1 MAHSAAGNAARCQ
14 TVAFREPHPPR
25 SCLLRVS
32 APRLEQAEPSPQDE
46 VPITR
51 ARYSAG
57 AFAPP
62 ATPILAKDTSR
73 PTVAPLR
80 GPHHI
85 QQLLA
90 AEDSW
95 QRRTPLTDKQLE
107 EFSSLVLGSSS
118 NVWNA
123 EERSSPAS
131 TSDREH
137 SVDGFVAVLKGG
149 RGVHA
154 ALTALKQLTR
164 RGELE
169 QIVRG
174 LQELGKAEQEV
185 IVRRWRYQYFLEAIT
200 ASQKAKL
207 ALQFAKLAMPYVH
220 KPALLTMSVLKA
232 CATSRDLDAG
242 MTVVELAR
250 KHAVPVDSHMLT
262 SLIKVCK
269 AVGNVDKAYR
279 VYLDM
284 RAAGLRVDSHV
295 YGALIATCAEAMKRD
310 LTVMHERKDQYVLL
324 ERAFQYVAD
333 AEAAG
338 VALQAPVWN
347 SLMVCA
353 GRSGELNRAFE
364 VLTMMQQ
371 RGISANAT
379 TYGSLIESCVC
390 ARQPEKALRVF
401 EVALQKGFQSEVK
414 IYTQALSACMLPL
427 PHAWER
433 AQDVYAALQ
442 RASVRPDK
450 KFFACLMA
458 VAGRCG
464 RLDTSFELLTEM
476 AAEGIRP
483 SSTTISAIIYACLE
497 RGNLAL
503 ARRVYDLG
511 VRQGVYPVLSQFN
524 RMMDVYA
531 SECRFGEVVSL
542 LSDMVG
548 AGCSPNLNTY
558 RIIINA
564 CVFTDQA
571 GLAFQV
577 FALMH
582 ANKVQILQL
591 SVAQAIYYML
601 VKACFS
607 QTRLLWRPAG
617 YPPLGPQVWTPAAAA
632 GGPAS
637 QPMLTYHHG
646 RGLPA
651 ERQKEA
657 ERVLAALG
665 GHKLRRGAHQ
675 SNPFD
680 GTPDTI
686 DWASH
691 ALSAFHHMLSRGFR
705 PTLELLDGLLSC
717 MRAMMMPPD
726 EPGSLESASHYVSPF
741 VPLRSR
747 DEVFEL
753 AFEPRA
759 FAVLDEAI
767 AKGLVPTYDPEAP
780 MVVDMRNMPP
790 VVAEV
795 YVLHVLLTL
804 ERRARRRQQAAEA
817 TEAPG
822 VGSYHHSITL
832 LVPPFDPD
840 LVKWPS
846 YVDRLMNRYTAM
858 ISSDERPRL
867 RHRSEYRRARSRRR
881 RRRIAAAEAAAAAAA
896 KAVDDDGADS
906 DSDSGLGP
914 LGGVASSSYDEL
926 EAVISGSDDDMPS
939 MVHHD
944 PWGRGEDIMFDNGEG
959 DGNGGTGLGGASG
972 ELYVADSSTGLA
984 VAATLQR
991 MKVWMDMDYVNG
1003 TITVFAV
1010 EVTRWLKRRRQ
1021 AAEAAS
1027 AAAAAVTAGTVAG
1040 ANGSSRRSGG
1050 AAAADVAASDGVD
1063 NVLSSPGG
1071 GLGSPSAGRGAVG
1084 SAAVMGMVGGGL
1096 AASLTSARMMGIGG
1110 VRGRGTPVEQQQRN
1124 IRLGM
1129 MSAGGN
1135 GGGGT
1140 TGRGLGAGPRPN
1152 HALSS
1157 QQQQAVA
1164 ASFNVNSSTPTPGQ
1178 PLAQAQQGGRSLF
1191 GSQGGVESVRVRPQG
1206 AMQPSPT
1213 RSAQRPLPLPLT
1225 DERIKE
1231 TQHRGGMAGAASAPV
1246 ASHAELSESHIRQHD
1261 ATVVRSS
1268 QPVHHEG
1275 SAAVNGHLPQSNGVS
1290 TNGAAS
1296 NGVTSNGAT
1305 VNGGVLHVTAAT
1317 SQHQLQQAG
1326 HGHRRSSSGSVPPT
1340 ESLLVS
1346 ATQQYVEVTVGPGR
1360 PVMLQVSESTMIS
1373 AAAVAAA
1380 AVPTPSG
1387 AGAGSSG

>member
-1 MAHSAAGNAARCQ
+1 MP
-14 TVAFREPHPPR
+14 V
-25 SCLLRVS
+25 V
-32 APRLEQAEPSPQDE
+32 
-46 VPITR
+46 
-51 ARYSAG
+51 
-57 AFAPP
+57 
-62 ATPILAKDTSR
+62 AKDTSR
-73 PTVAPLR
+73 AAIATLQRAQ
-80 GPHHI
+80 HCS
-85 QQLLA
+85 QLLSG
-90 AEDSW
+90 EDSW
-95 QRRTPLTDKQLE
+95 QQRTPLTDKQLE
-107 EFSSLVLGSSS
+107 DFSSLVLGSSS
-118 NVWNA
+118 NVWSA
-123 EERSSPAS
+123 EERNVPAS
-131 TSDREH
+131 TSYSEH
-137 SVDGFVAVLKGG
+137 SLESLVAKFKSSQSKHGCLS
-149 RGVHA
+149 
-154 ALTALKQLTR
+154 ALKELTR

-169 QIVRG
+169 LLIRG
-174 LQELGKAEQEV
+174 LQELSKPDQEA
-185 IVRRWRYQYFLEAIT
+185 IFRRWRYQDFLDAVT
-200 ASQKAKL
+200 RNQKAKL
-207 ALQFAKLAMPYVH
+207 ALQFAKLAVPNVH
-220 KPALLTMSVLKA
+220 KPALLTMSVLKT
-232 CATSRDLDAG
+232 CAKCRDLDAG
-242 MTVVELAR
+242 MTVLELAR
-250 KHAVPVDSHMLT
+250 KHAVPIDSHMLT
-262 SLIKVCK
+262 SLINAPSAARLLRPPPPPMAIFALHINPVCK
-269 AVGNVDKAYR
+269 AVGNVDKAHR

-284 RAAGLRVDSHV
+284 RAGGHRIDSHV

-338 VALQAPVWN
+338 VVLQAPVWN

-371 RGISANAT
+371 RGISASAT

-433 AQDVYAALQ
+433 AQDIYPAMQ
-442 RASVRPDK
+442 RASVRADK

-483 SSTTISAIIYACLE
+483 SATTISAIIYACLE

-511 VRQGVYPVLSQFN
+511 ARQKVYPVLSQFN

-542 LSDMVG
+542 LSDMVA
-548 AGCSPNLNTY
+548 AGRSPNLNTY

-564 CVFTDQA
+564 CAFTDQA

-601 VKACFS
+601 IKACLS
-607 QTRLLWRPAG
+607 QTRFMWVPTG
-617 YPPLGPQVWTPAAAA
+617 YPPSEPPVGSPAAAVA
-632 GGPAS
+632 MAPSAAPQGHP
-637 QPMLTYHHG
+637 HG

-665 GHKLRRGAHQ
+665 AHKLRRGAHQ

-680 GTPDTI
+680 GPPDTI

-705 PTLELLDGLLSC
+705 PTLELLDCLLNC
-717 MRAMMMPPD
+717 MRAMMLPAG
-726 EPGSLESASHYVSPF
+726 EPGSPEATPKYVSPF

-747 DEVFEL
+747 NEVFEV

-759 FAVLDEAI
+759 FAILDEAI
-767 AKGLVPTYDPEAP
+767 AKGLVPSYDPEAP

-804 ERRARRRQQAAEA
+804 ERRARRRQQQAADSA
-817 TEAPG
+817 EAPG
-822 VGSYHHSITL
+822 AGSYHHSITL

-846 YVDRLMNRYTAM
+846 YVDRVMNRYTATM
-858 ISSDERPRL
+858 AAEERARL
-867 RHRSEYRRARSRRR
+867 RHRSEYRRARARRR
-881 RRRIAAAEAAAAAAA
+881 RRRIAAEKAAAEAAAAADG
-896 KAVDDDGADS
+896 AVDDADGSYS
-906 DSDSGLGP
+906 DSDSAFGP

-926 EAVISGSDDDMPS
+926 EAVISGSEDDVPGAA
-939 MVHHD
+939 HHD
-944 PWGRGEDIMFDNGEG
+944 PWLREEETALGGGSEN
-959 DGNGGTGLGGASG
+959 GNGTQDAAATSG
-972 ELYVADSSTGLA
+972 SSGDLYVADSTTGLA

-1027 AAAAAVTAGTVAG
+1027 SAAAASAGGSVGIAAG
-1040 ANGSSRRSGG
+1040 AGGSRSSGTDG
-1050 AAAADVAASDGVD
+1050 AGGVD
-1063 NVLSSPGG
+1063 GGLSSSGG
-1071 GLGSPSAGRGAVG
+1071 GLGSPAAGRGA
-1084 SAAVMGMVGGGL
+1084 AAMGMMAGSL
-1096 AASLTSARMMGIGG
+1096 AGALTSARMMGVGG
-1110 VRGRGTPVEQQQRN
+1110 MRSRGNPVEQQQRN

-1129 MSAGGN
+1129 AAAGGSSS
-1135 GGGGT
+1135 GGGGSV
-1140 TGRGLGAGPRPN
+1140 GRGASAASGPSHGPM
-1152 HALSS
+1152 S
-1157 QQQQAVA
+1157 QQQQQQHLAHA
-1164 ASFNVNSSTPTPGQ
+1164 ASTNGNGATMSGRP
-1178 PLAQAQQGGRSLF
+1178 QAQSQQGNRSPGN
-1191 GSQGGVESVRVRPQG
+1191 GSESAPRARP
-1206 AMQPSPT
+1206 PS
-1213 RSAQRPLPLPLT
+1213 SARNANRPLPLPLT
-1225 DERIKE
+1225 NGVKDSR
-1231 TQHRGGMAGAASAPV
+1231 QRAGATAVSTTAAARTEPSASAHLWRLQDTTAMPPS
-1246 ASHAELSESHIRQHD
+1246 ANYHMTSGADGHAL
-1261 ATVVRSS
+1261 
-1268 QPVHHEG
+1268 
-1275 SAAVNGHLPQSNGVS
+1275 NGAGSNGD
-1290 TNGAAS
+1290 AHH
-1296 NGVTSNGAT
+1296 AT
-1305 VNGGVLHVTAAT
+1305 TAAT
-1317 SQHQLQQAG
+1317 APHQKHPHQRWRNRTMRGADVEGSLCPIGNKEVQVAG
-1326 HGHRRSSSGSVPPT
+1326 VQGCRSSMFFGTDQLSKDSASMVQCLVVRHAWCIFGCEAFSVFLFLYGDRWVHDLRTWVSGLT
-1340 ESLLVS
+1340 GILDF
-1346 ATQQYVEVTVGPGR
+1346 
-1360 PVMLQVSESTMIS
+1360 
-1373 AAAVAAA
+1373 
-1380 AVPTPSG
+1380 
-1387 AGAGSSG
+1387 

>member
-1 MAHSAAGNAARCQ
+1 MVYSAAGGALGRQTAA
-14 TVAFREPHPPR
+14 ALREPHPPR
-25 SCLLRVS
+25 SCVLRVS
-32 APRLEQAEPSPQDE
+32 APRLEQAEPSPSDE

-62 ATPILAKDTSR
+62 ATSVVAKDTSR
-73 PTVAPLR
+73 TTLSSLR
-80 GPHHI
+80 GVHHNP
-85 QQLLA
+85 QLLS
-90 AEDSW
+90 EEESR

-107 EFSSLVLGSSS
+107 DFSAQVLGSSS
-118 NVWNA
+118 NVWSA
-123 EERSSPAS
+123 EERNVPAS
-131 TSDREH
+131 TSYCDHPLE
-137 SVDGFVAVLKGG
+137 AVVGKLKAGQS
-149 RGVHA
+149 RNGV
-154 ALTALKQLTR
+154 LVALKELTL

-169 QIVRG
+169 AIVRG
-174 LQELGKAEQEV
+174 LQELGRPDLEA
-185 IVRRWRYQYFLEAIT
+185 IIRRWRYQDFLDAVAE
-200 ASQKAKL
+200 SQKAKL
-207 ALQFAKLAMPYVH
+207 ALQFAKLAMPYVA
-220 KPALLTMSVLKA
+220 KPAPLIMAVLA
-232 CATSRDLDAG
+232 TCAKCRDLDAG
-242 MTVVELAR
+242 MAIIELAR
-250 KHAVPVDSHMLT
+250 KHAVPVDAHMLT

-269 AVGNVDKAYR
+269 AVGNVDRAYR

-284 RAAGLRVDSHV
+284 RSAGLRIDAHV

-333 AEAAG
+333 GEAAG
-338 VALQAPVWN
+338 VALAAPVWN

-371 RGISANAT
+371 RGVGANAT

-390 ARQPEKALRVF
+390 AGQPEKALRVF

-433 AQDVYAALQ
+433 AQDIYAALQ
-442 RASVRPDK
+442 RASPAVRPDK

-483 SSTTISAIIYACLE
+483 SSTTVSAIIYACLE

-503 ARRVYDLG
+503 ARRVYDLCA
-511 VRQGVYPVLSQFN
+511 RQGVYPVLSQFN

-542 LSDMVG
+542 LSDMAA

-558 RIIINA
+558 RIVINA
-564 CVFTDQA
+564 CAFTDQA

-582 ANKVQILQL
+582 ANKVPILQQG
-591 SVAQAIYYML
+591 VAQAIYYML
-601 VKACFS
+601 IKACFG
-607 QTRLLWRPAG
+607 QTRYLWVPAG
-617 YPPLGPQVWTPAAAA
+617 YPPLGPPASPPAVTAAAAAAAA
-632 GGPAS
+632 GLAAP
-637 QPMLTYHHG
+637 PHHHHHA

-651 ERQKEA
+651 ERGKEA

-665 GHKLRRGAHQ
+665 AHKLRRGAHQ

-680 GTPDTI
+680 GPLDTI

-705 PTLELLDGLLSC
+705 PTLELLDCLLSC
-717 MRAMMMPPD
+717 MRAMMLPAG
-726 EPGSLESASHYVSPF
+726 EPGSLEAVKPQYVSPF
-741 VPLRSR
+741 VPMRSR
-747 DEVFEL
+747 NEVFEV

-767 AKGLVPTYDPEAP
+767 AKGLVPPYDLDAP

-804 ERRARRRQQAAEA
+804 DRRARRRQAESA
-817 TEAPG
+817 TESGAAPG
-822 VGSYHHSITL
+822 VGVSGGYHNSITL

-858 ISSDERPRL
+858 MEPEERARL
-867 RHRSEYRRARSRRR
+867 RHRSEYRRARARRR
-881 RRRIAAAEAAAAAAA
+881 RRRIAAEKAAAEAAAAADAA
-896 KAVDDDGADS
+896 EEDDGLDGADS
-906 DSDSGLGP
+906 DSDAAFGP

-926 EAVISGSDDDMPS
+926 EAVMSGDDVDGPS
-939 MVHHD
+939 GAARD
-944 PWGRGEDIMFDNGEG
+944 PWRHEDEDELM
-959 DGNGGTGLGGASG
+959 DGALAGGAAGASSDG
-972 ELYVADSSTGLA
+972 AYVADSTTGLA

-991 MKVWMDMDYVNG
+991 MKVWMDMDYANG

-1027 AAAAAVTAGTVAG
+1027 AAAAAGAGGV
-1040 ANGSSRRSGG
+1040 G
-1050 AAAADVAASDGVD
+1050 AAAAGGRVGAAGPGDG
-1063 NVLSSPGG
+1063 PGAGPAVSAAAG
-1071 GLGSPSAGRGAVG
+1071 GLGSPTAGRGVAAG
-1084 SAAVMGMVGGGL
+1084 SAAALGMAG
-1096 AASLTSARMMGIGG
+1096 ALTSARMMGIGG
-1110 VRGRGTPVEQQQRN
+1110 PRSRGVAMEQQQRN

-1129 MSAGGN
+1129 MAAGGSAGG
-1135 GGGGT
+1135 GPV
-1140 TGRGLGAGPRPN
+1140 GRGSGPAGPAGPS
-1152 HALSS
+1152 HGGSS
-1157 QQQQAVA
+1157 AVGQQQQ
-1164 ASFNVNSSTPTPGQ
+1164 PTTTTT
-1178 PLAQAQQGGRSLF
+1178 GRSLF
-1191 GSQGGVESVRVRPQG
+1191 GGGHAGSG
-1206 AMQPSPT
+1206 GGSGSPT
-1213 RSAQRPLPLPLT
+1213 NSGEWGSSRARLSSSAHSPDRPVPRPEQQQRGSGIDSEVAAT
-1225 DERIKE
+1225 SHSGRHD
-1231 TQHRGGMAGAASAPV
+1231 GGAATTTHHAIGNGVNGNGDAHHAAASA
-1246 ASHAELSESHIRQHD
+1246 
-1261 ATVVRSS
+1261 AT
-1268 QPVHHEG
+1268 
-1275 SAAVNGHLPQSNGVS
+1275 
-1290 TNGAAS
+1290 
-1296 NGVTSNGAT
+1296 AT
-1305 VNGGVLHVTAAT
+1305 G
-1317 SQHQLQQAG
+1317 Q
-1326 HGHRRSSSGSVPPT
+1326 GHRRSAGGPSPPP
-1340 ESLLVS
+1340 SDALLVS
-1346 ATQQYVEVTVGPGR
+1346 VPQQHVEVAMGPGL
-1360 PVMLQVSESTMIS
+1360 PVKLSEPP
-1373 AAAVAAA
+1373 A
-1380 AVPTPSG
+1380 AVPAAAFS
-1387 AGAGSSG
+1387 AGSGVATNG